1 MPSSGRV
8 ISCCLSTR
16 CNISDTSVRAS
27 IYAGLRQ
34 RVASSSTLCCPAM
47 RVRTTGE
54 LSLRTTAFPLSRT
67 AGLALSADPCSNN
80 FMSCAVQLA
89 LLYSHAGDMR
99 LAFAHANVLTKGVFI
114 LSLLGLLQHA
124 LQSGPTLRS
133 HRSCPTVVWFVCP
146 FSLAPLSTTR
156 TPLRTCSDNCVKIK
170 HWPTL
175 RVTLMIHG
183 SVTSYT

>member
-47 RVRTTGE
+47 RVRTIGE
-54 LSLRTTAFPLSRT
+54 LTTTAVPLSRT
-67 AGLALSADPCSNN
+67 AGSTLSADPCGNN
-80 FMSCAVQLA
+80 FMSCAVRLA
-89 LLYSHAGDMR
+89 LLYSVMQVACGLLLLMPMCY
-99 LAFAHANVLTKGVFI
+99 LTKGVFI

-124 LQSGPTLRS
+124 L
-133 HRSCPTVVWFVCP
+133 
-146 FSLAPLSTTR
+146 
-156 TPLRTCSDNCVKIK
+156 
-170 HWPTL
+170 
-175 RVTLMIHG
+175 
-183 SVTSYT
+183 